1 MRSLADLTYVRAL
14 WIAVAALVV
23 LLAALPLASRVFDE
37 VEPFEISD
45 PDSEVERADA
55 AYSEATGQRPEAE
68 VLVLVTPASGAATT
82 DGRDRIAEA
91 AEQLAAV
98 EGVASVTTPEQS
110 PELIS
115 DDRRAG
121 LLLGFL
127 EADKNRVEVGAAV
140 ADAIAGDPELTAGGV
155 AVAADQ
161 IGEQTERDTRRI
173 ELFAAPV
180 LLLLLLAVFRSPL
193 AAALPLILAGFS
205 IVVTLAL
212 LTLIS
217 GLTAIDL
224 FSLQVVTGLGVGLAI
239 DYSLFVLARYR
250 AELRSGSGY
259 ELANRR
265 TLQTA
270 GRTVGF
276 GALTVAAALAAL
288 IIFPNQFLSSTGIAG
303 ALVALLSGLAALVVL
318 PAVLTLLG
326 PRVDPSFESAGSA
339 AAVPADPLSGGSRYW
354 TGMSRRV
361 MASPVPFATVALL
374 VMLII
379 AAPGL
384 SGGVTTPDARALPES
399 ESARVVSDAASGR
412 FSELAPNQ
420 IPIVLPESASGGSIR
435 SVSRGL
441 ARRGDIN
448 GFSRIET
455 LPGGAKFLTAMSS
468 TDPLSNSGQ
477 AVLGAV
483 RTADWP
489 AGRLVG
495 GRAAELEDQRSS
507 ISSKAPLVVIVVVLT
522 NLVLVAALARSLV
535 LPLVSIA
542 LNTLTVLAS
551 YGLMVALFQSRTTA
565 ELLGAVEQPGI
576 DISVPILA
584 FAVVFGLS
592 TDYGIFLFSRI
603 GEARRQGLGESE
615 AITEG
620 LAKTG
625 RLITSAAAIFAVAV
639 GVNAFS
645 DLVIIK
651 EFAVAVAIAV
661 VLDATVIRGVLV
673 PAILKLLG
681 ARAWWWPGANGHAR
695 FRRSGADANAG

>member
-1 MRSLADLTYVRAL
+1 MRSLADLTYVRAS
-14 WIAVAALVV
+14 WIVGVAVVV
-23 LLAALPLASRVFDE
+23 LLAALPLAARVFDE
-37 VEPFEISD
+37 VEPFDISD
-45 PDSEVERADA
+45 PGSEVELAESAYAD
-55 AYSEATGQRPEAE
+55 SSGQNPEAE
-68 VLVLVTPASGAATT
+68 VLLLVTPTEGAATA

-91 AEQLAAV
+91 AELLATV
-98 EGVASVTTPEQS
+98 RGIASVATPEQS

-121 LLLGFL
+121 LVLGFL
-127 EADKNRVEVGAAV
+127 EADRNRVEVGEGVVDAV
-140 ADAIAGDPELTAGGV
+140 ADDPELTAGGV
-155 AVAADQ
+155 AVAAYQ
-161 IGEQTERDTRRI
+161 IGEQTERDARRI

-180 LLLLLLAVFRSPL
+180 LLLLLLLVFRSPL

-205 IVVTLAL
+205 IVLTLAL

-217 GLTAIDL
+217 GVTDVDL

-250 AELRSGSGY
+250 GELRSGCGY
-259 ELANRR
+259 ELANRT

-270 GRTVGF
+270 GRTVAF

-288 IIFPNQFLSSTGIAG
+288 IIFPSQFLSSTGIAG
-303 ALVALLSGLAALVVL
+303 ALVALLSGVAALLVL
-318 PAVLTLLG
+318 PAVLTLVG
-326 PRVDPSFESAGSA
+326 PRIDPSFESAGPA
-339 AAVPADPLSGGSRYW
+339 GAVPDDPLGGGSRYW
-354 TGMSRRV
+354 TTMSRRV
-361 MASPVPFATVALL
+361 MASPVPFATVALF

-379 AAPGL
+379 AAPGAN
-384 SGGVTTPDARALPES
+384 GEVTTPDARVLPEGD
-399 ESARVVSDAASGR
+399 SARIVNDAATGR

-420 IPIVLPESASGGSIR
+420 ISIVLPESATGGSIR
-435 SVSRGL
+435 SVTQELS
-441 ARRGDIN
+441 RRGDIN
-448 GFSRIET
+448 GFSRTET
-455 LPGGAKFLTAMSS
+455 LPDGAKFLTAMSP
-468 TDPLSNSGQ
+468 TDPLSDSGQ
-477 AVLGAV
+477 AVLEAV
-483 RTADWP
+483 RTAGWP
-489 AGRLVG
+489 AGTLVG
-495 GRAAELEDQRSS
+495 GRAAELADQRSS
-507 ISSKAPLVVIVVVLT
+507 ISSKAPLVVAVVVLT
-522 NLVLVAALARSLV
+522 NLLLVAALARSLV

-542 LNTLTVLAS
+542 LNALTVLAA
-551 YGLMVALFQSRTTA
+551 YGLMVALFQNRATA
-565 ELLGAVEQPGI
+565 ELLGAAEQTGI

-603 GEARRQGLGESE
+603 AEARRQGLSDTE

-681 ARAWWWPGANGHAR
+681 SRAWWWP
-695 FRRSGADANAG
+695 RRVRGSTSSVAPHTLRR